1 MHSNI
6 FALSTDKNY
15 DVFTLPTEDEV
26 CEDMNSVADYVRFEY
41 SYVKSYEVMA
51 EIAAGIARSIPGAT
65 SEGNKIRIEN
75 IKESIRT
82 VLKNKINIAVDF
94 LTKEKDRNNTVNLN
108 KANANDDIIAMK
120 TSIYQALEIL
130 HDRYGWYI
138 VDLDDYNTISTYD
151 RFLENL
157 ITESDPLELYV
168 VASYD
173 YHF

>member
-1 MHSNI
+1 MHSDI

-15 DVFTLPTEDEV
+15 DIFNLPSEDDVF
-26 CEDMNSVADYVRFEY
+26 EDMHGVADYVTFEY
-41 SYVKSYEVMA
+41 GYIKSYERMA
-51 EIAAGIARSIPGAT
+51 EIAADIARSIPGAT

-75 IKESIRT
+75 IKESIRA
-82 VLKNKINIAVDF
+82 VLKNKINIAADF

-108 KANANDDIIAMK
+108 KTNANDDIIAMK

-138 VDLDDYNTISTYD
+138 VNLDDYNTISTYD
-151 RFLENL
+151 RFLGDL

>member
-1 MHSNI
+1 MKRLYLPI
-6 FALSTDKNY
+6 FRK
-15 DVFTLPTEDEV
+15 TEI
-26 CEDMNSVADYVRFEY
+26 S
-41 SYVKSYEVMA
+41 
-51 EIAAGIARSIPGAT
+51 
-65 SEGNKIRIEN
+65 
-75 IKESIRT
+75 
-82 VLKNKINIAVDF
+82 
-94 LTKEKDRNNTVNLN
+94 
-108 KANANDDIIAMK
+108 DIIAMK

>member
-15 DVFTLPTEDEV
+15 DIFNLPLEDDVFEG
-26 CEDMNSVADYVRFEY
+26 MNSVADYVRFEY

-75 IKESIRT
+75 IKESTRT

-120 TSIYQALEIL
+120 SSIYQAFEIL